1 MASSKLDCII
11 KKKAFKRKQERKEK
25 KEKKS
30 EMHGCTVPGSCK
42 PSRFAYL
49 QEFEMA
55 DAADDGSIQ

>member
-1 MASSKLDCII
+1 
-11 KKKAFKRKQERKEK
+11 
-25 KEKKS
+25 
-30 EMHGCTVPGSCK
+30 MHGCIVPGSCK